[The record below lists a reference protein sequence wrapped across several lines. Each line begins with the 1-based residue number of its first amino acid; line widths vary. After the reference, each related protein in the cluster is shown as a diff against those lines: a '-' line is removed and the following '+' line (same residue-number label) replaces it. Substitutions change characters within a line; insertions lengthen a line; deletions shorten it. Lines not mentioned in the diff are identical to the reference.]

1 MKEALEQLFK
11 QPYDAILKN
20 RPQLGDAQMTEALA
34 RALPEHKRKLEITD
48 EFSAL
53 CSGILYK
60 AAN

>member
-1 MKEALEQLFK
+1 MANL
-11 QPYDAILKN
+11 DMSGV
-20 RPQLGDAQMTEALA
+20 QLGDAQMNEALA

-53 CSGILYK
+53 CLGILYK